1 MRKSWLI
8 DPLNEY
14 TQAQKSLL
22 KKLLQDFFFFFFHF
36 LEITKNFLRNI
47 NLYLIFVELLHL
59 IFCSQ
64 DLHEKQIG

>member
-8 DPLNEY
+8 DPLNGY

-22 KKLLQDFFFFFFHF
+22 KKLLQDFFFHF
-36 LEITKNFLRNI
+36 LEITKNLLRNI